1 MPKTP
6 QKTRQNRTAAATDR
20 AADGASA
27 NNAKPGQRERLLA
40 SIIALSSRH
49 GYPAVSIADISTHA
63 GVSSATFYEQFSDKE
78 DCLLAAYRQAAGA
91 VLQRMPPLDA
101 AADWHDASG
110 AVVRGLL
117 GALQDDPDAGRLMLV
132 EALAGG
138 PRVRKER
145 EKMLALFSVRA
156 QEFLDAAPRD
166 GKALDLPA
174 DMLLGAV
181 RSIVSHQLRTH
192 SEDRMGLLVDDVM
205 AWIESYS
212 VPAGEKGWSTG
223 PHTVLPARV
232 AKQWLAMATPAP
244 TLQRLPRG
252 RHRLPQAAVERS
264 QRTRIIHGTS
274 EVMVAKGYA
283 AATVADIVSA
293 AGISRD
299 VFYGHFAN
307 KHEAYLAAQEY
318 GTENLFEACAAA
330 YFMGQSWPERVWLA
344 LQVLVLAVAGNPAL
358 THLRVLECFA
368 AGTAAIEQTDQL
380 KRVAVI
386 FLQEGFTVSAAA
398 GRLPRL
404 AAHAITGAVFESF
417 YGQASQGQ
425 LAKLPCQLP
434 LLTYLATAPFIG
446 SQKAIEAVERL
457 SDQAIK
463 TASA

>member
-1 MPKTP
+1 MV
-6 QKTRQNRTAAATDR
+6 A
-20 AADGASA
+20 
-27 NNAKPGQRERLLA
+27 LA
-40 SIIALSSRH
+40 SRH
-49 GYPAVSIADISTHA
+49 GYPGISIAQISSHA

-78 DCLLAAYRQAAGA
+78 DCLLAAYREAAGT
-91 VLQRMPPLDA
+91 VLERMPPLES
-101 AADWHDASG
+101 AADWQDASRT
-110 AVVRGLL
+110 AVGGLL
-117 GALQDDPDAGRLMLV
+117 GALQENPDAGRLMLV

-138 PRVRKER
+138 PRVRAER
-145 EKMLALFSVRA
+145 EKMLALFEVRA
-156 QEFLDAAPRD
+156 REFLDAAPRD
-166 GKALDLPA
+166 GQALDLPPE
-174 DMLLGAV
+174 MLLGAV
-181 RSIVSHQLRTH
+181 RSIVSQQLRTH

-212 VPAGEKGWSTG
+212 VPAGREGWSVG
-223 PHTVLPARV
+223 PGTLLPARV
-232 AKQWLAMATPAP
+232 AKQWLAASAPAP
-244 TLQRLPRG
+244 PPARLPRG

-264 QRTRIIHGTS
+264 QRTRIIHGTA

-330 YFMGQSWPERVWLA
+330 YFAGQSWPERVWLA
-344 LQVLVLAVAGNPAL
+344 LQVLVLAVAGNPTL

-386 FLQEGFTVSAAA
+386 FLQEGFTVRAAA

-417 YGQASQGQ
+417 YGQAARGE
-425 LAKLPCQLP
+425 LAELPCQLP

-446 SQKAIEAVERL
+446 PKDAIAAVERL
-457 SDQAIK
+457 SKQAVAN
-463 TASA
+463 TPR